1 LAGLVV
7 VLADPLAEGGK
18 KRLPRELDAH
28 LYKVAME
35 ARNTHPQGHIA
46 ASITQ
51 RLVKCL
57 PFNERTIKVAGVSIH
72 IRAICQQIVTHTFVR
87 DVNEQHHMKRVLDS
101 KTAAEEESIEEKI
114 ESLVEELKIK
124 VVRTRAIS
132 PSPKW
137 KWDREAGNLLHTI
150 FELVDAKVEL
160 HNKLQ
165 YVAHN
170 RGFHEP
176 VVT

>member
-57 PFNERTIKVAGVSIH
+57 PFNERTIKVAGVS
-72 IRAICQQIVTHTFVR
+72 THT
-87 DVNEQHHMKRVLDS
+87 HTH
-101 KTAAEEESIEEKI
+101 TTPH
-114 ESLVEELKIK
+114 ESLVNKALSLTLSY
-124 VVRTRAIS
+124 VVCMSSIT
-132 PSPKW
+132 
-137 KWDREAGNLLHTI
+137 
-150 FELVDAKVEL
+150 
-160 HNKLQ
+160 
-165 YVAHN
+165 
-170 RGFHEP
+170 
-176 VVT
+176 